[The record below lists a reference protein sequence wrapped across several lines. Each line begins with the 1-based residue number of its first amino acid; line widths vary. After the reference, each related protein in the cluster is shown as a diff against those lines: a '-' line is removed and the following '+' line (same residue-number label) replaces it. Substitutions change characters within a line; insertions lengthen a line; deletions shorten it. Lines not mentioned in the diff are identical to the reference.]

1 MKKESRALDN
11 DRRNYFR
18 IDDIVYLSYRVV
30 AWEEV
35 RSAQKQDCSPAK
47 HDFTIKANLDSLSRE
62 LQPLHNLIKSGNP
75 DIAKYLAT
83 LDKKINLLAESLTKN
98 TEIEV
103 DEVDIEPQQV
113 NIGAGGL
120 SWLSDKP
127 VIIGAMLEIQM
138 KLLQENVD
146 IFSYARVLTCAELEK
161 SAKQQD
167 YKIAVEFEF
176 MDEDV
181 RDLITRH
188 ILNKERALINKA

>member
-83 LDKKINLLAESLTKN
+83 LDKKINLLAEYLTKN

-103 DEVDIEPQQV
+103 DIEAQQV

-120 SWLSDKP
+120 SWISDKP

-138 KLLQENVD
+138 RLLPENAA
-146 IFSYARVLTCAELEK
+146 IFSYARVVTCAELEK

-167 YKIAVEFEF
+167 YKISVEFEF
-176 MDEDV
+176 MDDDV
-181 RDLITRH
+181 RDLIMRH